1 MLFTSMIE
9 LFYKQLLSSSPI
21 AAMFREG
28 AATKSP
34 LAGTS
39 TLLNHN
45 RRTSLSTIGHVKTS
59 SLMRKSM
66 VSGFDFPLNQSIEW
80 DNSPTSYRSWQL
92 HPLRWK
98 SLRRSRC
105 AFHGCPS
112 LVWWHYIQYSSNYI
126 EGNSHWNLHV
136 CWTNPYPLVN
146 VYITMVKKT
155 TFWVISTWEFQGVKL
170 TELANRRQAPA
181 DSGWLTAAQRDSCC
195 GSRRLCP
202 TYGSQKRLS
211 LCSYQWMTQ
220 SCHDPK

>member
-28 AATKSP
+28 DATKSP

-146 VYITMVKKT
+146 VYITMVNKKQH
-155 TFWVISTWEFQGVKL
+155 FG
-170 TELANRRQAPA
+170 
-181 DSGWLTAAQRDSCC
+181 
-195 GSRRLCP
+195 
-202 TYGSQKRLS
+202 
-211 LCSYQWMTQ
+211 
-220 SCHDPK
+220 